1 MSENSK
7 KSTTINSLPELN
19 DEKLRTKM
27 LQLNKERLYIR
38 KIKMI
43 PWISIGVFLLS
54 FLVLFTLGM
63 TNTKSSIL
71 YIISS
76 CCAVGSFLFI
86 IIYSLFF
93 LKKEL
98 EFRKKYKKEINNII
112 FSSFLDNYK
121 YAPNYGISRNYVAG
135 TNSIIMGDNFYTEDA
150 VYGVYNGVNFLRCD
164 MTMEDEY
171 TDSDGDRH
179 TVTIFSGQW
188 FKMDFPKRFKSNVQ
202 IFSKDFSNVDKNKKS
217 RFFSKISKKTR
228 ENNLGKRIQVQTES
242 EEFNKKFKIYASS
255 EHDAFYVLTP
265 KLIEAIQKLKDELDM
280 PFMILFTDNSL
291 DIALDSRKDSL
302 EPSYKK
308 DMDVALSLS
317 VKDAVEEITILMKFI
332 DYLDLEKDL
341 FVF

>member
-7 KSTTINSLPELN
+7 ENKAESSSLRLN
-19 DEKLRTKM
+19 DEKLRNKM
-27 LQLNKERLYIR
+27 LQLNEERLKVR
-38 KIKMI
+38 KIRML
-43 PWISIGVFLLS
+43 PWMSIGVFLLS
-54 FLVLFTLGM
+54 FLVLFASGFSNVESPTV
-63 TNTKSSIL
+63 
-71 YIISS
+71 YV
-76 CCAVGSFLFI
+76 VGSFCAFGSFSFI
-86 IIYSLFF
+86 LIYSIFF
-93 LKKEL
+93 AKRER

-121 YAPNYGISRNYVAG
+121 YAPNYGISRNYVAR
-135 TNSIIMGDNFYTEDA
+135 TNSVIMGDIFYTEDA
-150 VYGVYNGVNFLRCD
+150 VYGVHNGVNFLRCD

-179 TVTIFSGQW
+179 TITIFSGQW

-217 RFFSKISKKTR
+217 RFFSKISKKAK
-228 ENNLGKRIQVQTES
+228 ENNLGKRVQVQTES
-242 EEFNKKFKIYASS
+242 EEFNKKFRIYASS

-265 KLIEAIQKLKDELDM
+265 QLIEAIEKLKEELNM

-291 DIALDSRKDSL
+291 DIALDSGKDSL

-317 VKDAVEEITILMKFI
+317 VKDAIEEINILMKFI
-332 DYLDLEKDL
+332 DYLGLEKDL
-341 FVF
+341 FI